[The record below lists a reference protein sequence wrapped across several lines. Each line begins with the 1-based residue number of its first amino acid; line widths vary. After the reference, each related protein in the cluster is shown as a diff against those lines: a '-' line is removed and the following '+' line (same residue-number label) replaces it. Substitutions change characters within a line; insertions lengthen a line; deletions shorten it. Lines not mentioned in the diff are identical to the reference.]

1 MEGALCGHIVGTT
14 YPSSEGKQFK
24 KGGNR
29 MIWKKLKQ
37 LFCKHEWEEL
47 HLTDIEFW
55 EQFIIPVS
63 IIRCRKCGKIH
74 K

>member
-1 MEGALCGHIVGTT
+1 
-14 YPSSEGKQFK
+14 
-24 KGGNR
+24 

-63 IIRCRKCGKIH
+63 IIRCQKCGKIRKLGGRYH
-74 K
+74 EK

>member
-37 LFCKHEWEEL
+37 RFCKHEWVEINVVFVNRGL
-47 HLTDIEFW
+47 IEKTVW
-55 EQFIIPVS
+55 CQ
-63 IIRCRKCGKIH
+63 KCGKIR